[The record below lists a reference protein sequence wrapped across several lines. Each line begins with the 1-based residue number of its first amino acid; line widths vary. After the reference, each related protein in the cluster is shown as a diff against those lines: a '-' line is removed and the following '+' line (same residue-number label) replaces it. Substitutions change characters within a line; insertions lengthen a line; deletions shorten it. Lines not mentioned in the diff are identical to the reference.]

1 MMQATPLDSR
11 VMRAGDDRMDQTEIQ
26 ARATIAAALIMSHAV
41 EIPAIP
47 KTGGSAVND
56 QGAIRLRQL
65 TDYVYTAITA
75 PKP

>member
-1 MMQATPLDSR
+1 
-11 VMRAGDDRMDQTEIQ
+11 MDHTEIQ

-47 KTGGSAVND
+47 KTGGSAAND
-56 QGAIRLRQL
+56 QGAVRLRQL
-65 TDYVYTAITA
+65 TDYVYDAITT